1 MGSGR
6 KEKFMLSHVKLALLF
21 SAVIATG
28 ATAAVAAMN
37 TGPASHDSGDD
48 RSYGDRSYSSRSY
61 GDRGSYGFSR
71 SASHFLEDYDTNHDG
86 KVTKDEFNRTVGARF
101 AAIAHGQPINAQ
113 QFETDALKKYHDREM
128 KMFRRA
134 DWNNDGKL
142 TLDEYMVPLRV
153 KFSYA
158 DRDGTGV
165 VNCAP
170 RNQAATPNNYQPAA
184 SNTGERR
191 RGRSSRGLCF
201 TADLNEDGKVTHQEF
216 DAANAK
222 KFADAAHGGKA
233 LTFDQFAAI
242 GIAKYQQVSARIFQR
257 LDENGDGKLTIQE
270 YAVPMQKLFAK
281 LDKNHDGVATKDEI
295 GSSSRR
301 FSSRSHNAS
310 QG

>member
-1 MGSGR
+1 
-6 KEKFMLSHVKLALLF
+6 MLSHVKLALLF
-21 SAVIATG
+21 GAVIATG

-37 TGPASHDSGDD
+37 TGTSSHDSSNGD
-48 RSYGDRSYSSRSY
+48 RSYGDRSAGDRSY
-61 GDRGSYGFSR
+61 GDRASYGFSR

-86 KVTKDEFNRTVGARF
+86 KVTKDEFNRAVGARF

-113 QFETDALKKYHDREM
+113 QFEADALKKYHDREL
-128 KMFRRA
+128 KIFRRA

-170 RNQAATPNNYQPAA
+170 RNQAGNTNTYNDQAG
-184 SNTGERR
+184 NTGARR
-191 RGRSSRGLCF
+191 RVRSSRGLCF
-201 TADLNEDGKVTHQEF
+201 TADLNEDGKVTHAEF
-216 DAANAK
+216 DTANAK
-222 KFADAAHGGKA
+222 KFTDAAHGGKT

-242 GIAKYQQVSARIFQR
+242 GMAKYQQVSARIFQR
-257 LDENGDGKLTIQE
+257 LDINGDSKLTIQE
-270 YAVPMQKLFAK
+270 YAMPMEKLFTK
-281 LDKNHDGVATKDEI
+281 LDKNHDGVVTQDEI
-295 GSSSRR
+295 GASSRR
-301 FSSRSHNAS
+301 FSSRTHGSS